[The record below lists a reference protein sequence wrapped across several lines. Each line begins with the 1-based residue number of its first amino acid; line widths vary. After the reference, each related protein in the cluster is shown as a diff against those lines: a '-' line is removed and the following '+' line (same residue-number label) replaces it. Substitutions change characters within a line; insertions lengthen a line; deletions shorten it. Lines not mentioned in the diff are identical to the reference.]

1 MRDDSED
8 GLGPVAWPAACP
20 ANRKLMR
27 RRVWRAVRGVLWCA
41 AKKLIGLA
49 WMAAKVWAAFGVA
62 RLTVPEFFYPGKKS
76 IEVGVDAAVMM
87 VGVLLAVCFLTRDN

>member
-1 MRDDSED
+1 MRDDSDD

-27 RRVWRAVRGVLWCA
+27 RRVWRAVRGVLWGA
-41 AKKLIGLA
+41 VKKAVGLA
-49 WMAAKVWAAFGVA
+49 WMAAKVWVAFAVA
-62 RLTVPEFFYPGKKS
+62 RLTVPEFFYPAKKS
-76 IEVGVDAAVMM
+76 IEVSQDAAVMM